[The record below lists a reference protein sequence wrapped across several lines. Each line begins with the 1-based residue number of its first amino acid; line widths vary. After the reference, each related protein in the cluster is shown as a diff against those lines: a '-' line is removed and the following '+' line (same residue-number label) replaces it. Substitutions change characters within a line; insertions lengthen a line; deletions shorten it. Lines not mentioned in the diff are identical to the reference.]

1 MRLSTHRPEIWILIV
16 GRLLSQVGTGFTLFY
31 LPIFF
36 VNEVGLS
43 ATIVGTALGSAS
55 LSGILGRFLG
65 GTMVDSPQWGRR
77 RTLLL
82 SVAISGCGA
91 FAFAVAHDTPSLF
104 LGNLLMGFGVGLY
117 WPATEAIVADL
128 SPVQQRSEAY
138 ALTRLA
144 DSLGL
149 GVGVILGGVI
159 ISLAHAYRWLFI
171 GDGISFFVF
180 MALIFRRIPETAQ
193 PGARSQQGWK
203 GWSVA
208 LQDRRLLTYCVVN
221 VLITTYIAQTNSTI
235 PLYFRN
241 FPNQGAG
248 FSEGVISIFIAFSL
262 VLSVVLQLPI
272 ARWLRRYRYA
282 QALAFSLLFW
292 GIGFALVGVCGIVT
306 GGSLFWAV
314 LSMGIL
320 AIASVSYTPIASAL
334 VATLAPENAR
344 GVYLSIN
351 SQCWAIGYLIGPALG
366 GAAMDLPR
374 PLVDY
379 YWWGVA
385 LLVSG
390 GWIVLKYLD
399 RQLQD
404 L

>member
-1 MRLSTHRPEIWILIV
+1 MERSAHRPEIWILIA
-16 GRLLSQVGTGFTLFY
+16 GRLLSQIGTGFTLFY

-43 ATIVGTALGSAS
+43 ATIVGAALGSAS

-65 GTMVDSPQWGRR
+65 GTMVDSQRWGRR

-82 SVAISGCGA
+82 SVAISGLGA
-91 FAFAVAHDTPSLF
+91 FAFAIAHDVLSLF

-128 SPVQQRSEAY
+128 SPPPQRGEAY

-149 GVGVILGGVI
+149 GLGVMIGGAI
-159 ISLAHAYRWLFI
+159 ISLAQAYRWLFI
-171 GDGISFFVF
+171 GDGISFFLF
-180 MALIFRRIPETAQ
+180 MALIFQKIPETSQ
-193 PGARSQQGWK
+193 RGMRSQQGLK
-203 GWSVA
+203 GWAVA
-208 LQDRRLLTYCVVN
+208 LRDRRLLTYCVVN
-221 VLITTYIAQTNSTI
+221 ILITTYIAQTNSTI

-241 FPNQGAG
+241 FPNQKIG
-248 FSEGVISIFIAFSL
+248 FPEGVISFFIAFSL
-262 VLSVVLQLPI
+262 ILSVVLQLPI
-272 ARWLRRYRYA
+272 ARWLRHYRYA

-292 GIGFALVGVCGIVT
+292 GVGLALIGVT
-306 GGSLFWAV
+306 GVVSNGSIFWAI
-314 LSMGIL
+314 LAMGIL
-320 AIASVSYTPIASAL
+320 SIASVSYTPIASAL
-334 VATLAPENAR
+334 VASIAPESYR

-366 GAAMDLPR
+366 GVAMDLPR
-374 PLVDY
+374 PWVDY
-379 YWWGVA
+379 YWWGIA
-385 LLVSG
+385 LLVGG
-390 GWIVLKYLD
+390 GWLILKVLD
-399 RQLQD
+399 RQLRD

>member
-1 MRLSTHRPEIWILIV
+1 MERSAHRPEIWILIA
-16 GRLLSQVGTGFTLFY
+16 GRLLSQIGTGFTLFY

-43 ATIVGTALGSAS
+43 ATIVGAALGSAS

-65 GTMVDSPQWGRR
+65 GTMVDSQRWGRR

-82 SVAISGCGA
+82 SVAISGLGA
-91 FAFAVAHDTPSLF
+91 FAFAIAHDVLSLF

-128 SPVQQRSEAY
+128 SPSAQRGEAY

-149 GVGVILGGVI
+149 GLGVIIGGAI
-159 ISLAHAYRWLFI
+159 ISLAQAYRWLFI
-171 GDGISFFVF
+171 GDGISFFLF
-180 MALIFRRIPETAQ
+180 MALIFQKIPETAQ
-193 PGARSQQGWK
+193 QGMRGQQGLR

-208 LQDRRLLTYCVVN
+208 LRDRRLLTYCVVN
-221 VLITTYIAQTNSTI
+221 ILITTYIAQTNSTI

-241 FPNQGAG
+241 FPNQKIG
-248 FSEGVISIFIAFSL
+248 FPEGVISFFIAFSL
-262 VLSVVLQLPI
+262 ILSVVLQLPI
-272 ARWLRRYRYA
+272 ARWLRHYRYA

-292 GIGFALVGVCGIVT
+292 GVGLALIGVT
-306 GGSLFWAV
+306 GVVSNGSIFWAI
-314 LSMGIL
+314 LAMGIL
-320 AIASVSYTPIASAL
+320 SIASVSYTPIASAL
-334 VATLAPENAR
+334 VASIAPESYR

-366 GAAMDLPR
+366 GVAMDLPR
-374 PLVDY
+374 PWVDY
-379 YWWGVA
+379 YWWGIA
-385 LLVSG
+385 LLVGG
-390 GWIVLKYLD
+390 GWLILKVLD
-399 RQLQD
+399 RQLRD